1 MGRPRKNAIAL
12 NVKLE
17 TGIME
22 RFEAYCDELGQT
34 KTKALERILQKHLD
48 EYAVAQHESKPRTSS
63 SSAVEK
69 SR

>member
-1 MGRPRKNAIAL
+1 MGRPKKNAIAL

-17 TGIME
+17 TEIME

-48 EYAVAQHESKPRTSS
+48 EYAVTHHEVGLRALSSVRVRKRT
-63 SSAVEK
+63 
-69 SR
+69 

>member
-48 EYAVAQHESKPRTSS
+48 EYAVTHHESKTKAS
-63 SSAVEK
+63 SSARAEK

>member
-1 MGRPRKNAIAL
+1 MGRPKKNAIAL

-17 TGIME
+17 TEIMK

-48 EYAVAQHESKPRTSS
+48 EYAVAQHKAGSRSS
-63 SSAVEK
+63 SPEGIRK
-69 SR
+69 ST